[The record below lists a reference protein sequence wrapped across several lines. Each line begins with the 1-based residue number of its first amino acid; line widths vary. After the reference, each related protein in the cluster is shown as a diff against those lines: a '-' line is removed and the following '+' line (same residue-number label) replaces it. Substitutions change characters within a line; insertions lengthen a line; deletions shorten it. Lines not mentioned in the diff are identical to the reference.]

1 MRCRG
6 LLGMGARMQPS
17 VCLSVPCLRAL
28 LLLGLLCVAHGARS
42 LLTLQGGEHA
52 LWPSGDAHTHCSPRH
67 SSSVWLVAPSYCPP
81 VCLASVATACVSPAA
96 KDVQGHCDLF
106 ILCLLYVIFHLHVT
120 AKKEDSC
127 EVLDLAEYTK
137 NQPWWRK
144 LFGRGSGSSAEKYN
158 VATQLV
164 IGGVTGW
171 CTGFIFQKVGKLA
184 ATAVGG
190 GFFLLQIANHTGYIK
205 VDWKLVEQDVS
216 KAKEQ
221 LKYHSSGS
229 KLSPEVKSRVDEV
242 ITFVKKN
249 VILTGGFAGGFLLGM
264 SS

>member
-1 MRCRG
+1 MRQRARG
-6 LLGMGARMQPS
+6 MA
-17 VCLSVPCLRAL
+17 A
-28 LLLGLLCVAHGARS
+28 
-42 LLTLQGGEHA
+42 GG
-52 LWPSGDAHTHCSPRH
+52 
-67 SSSVWLVAPSYCPP
+67 
-81 VCLASVATACVSPAA
+81 
-96 KDVQGHCDLF
+96 
-106 ILCLLYVIFHLHVT
+106 

-144 LFGRGSGSSAEKYN
+144 LFGRSSGSSAEKYN

-221 LKYHSSGS
+221 LKFRSSGS
-229 KLSPEVKSRVDEV
+229 KLAPEVKSRVDEV
-242 ITFVKKN
+242 ITFLKKN